1 MPMPSGSSPST
12 DRIRALLGGRPER
25 QQTSF
30 LRVQGT
36 PIHYT
41 DGTSSPAPAS
51 ETGPQQEVPDMGQY
65 VQAPMSEPPLQMPE
79 QPQELNKTYRVPA
92 SMMPSQSPQEI
103 AFWKAAKGF

>member
-1 MPMPSGSSPST
+1 MPMPSGSSPSA

-25 QQTSF
+25 QQ
-30 LRVQGT
+30 
-36 PIHYT
+36 
-41 DGTSSPAPAS
+41 
-51 ETGPQQEVPDMGQY
+51 EVPDMSQY

-92 SMMPSQSPQEI
+92 SIMPNQSPQEM